1 MGPILVQHEP
11 IAGSSDRQ
19 QIEEQIEEEIE
30 EGNCKY
36 SRQTDL
42 RLGDPRCH
50 YPMQSSGSMLTSTGC
65 AACFAKLIA
74 KCSATLLRNSGAI
87 SSRRLLPE
95 QT

>member
-19 QIEEQIEEEIE
+19 QIEEEIE

-36 SRQTDL
+36 SRQTDV

-50 YPMQSSGSMLTSTGC
+50 YPMQSSGSMLT
-65 AACFAKLIA
+65 
-74 KCSATLLRNSGAI
+74 
-87 SSRRLLPE
+87 
-95 QT
+95 